1 MTYEYFVNNLALWH
15 CNQHLEGD
23 LEVCEDKLQ
32 LATQKLDKVN
42 IIQAK
47 LNIII
52 TGEQLSL
59 ATQKLDKVSIL
70 WGLISWWM
78 LQTES
83 VSLQRFHRNVTTYI
97 NCRQHKK
104 WKRSNLVI
112 LWTRIC
118 QILLQ
123 MLQFNVQAATA
134 RDDSDR
140 MRKVFESKAAGV
152 NIWQIWI
159 VVNF

>member
-47 LNIII
+47 LNILI
-52 TGEQLSL
+52 TGEQLSQL
-59 ATQKLDKVSIL
+59 IATQKLDKVSIL

-118 QILLQ
+118 QSCGKYCILMFRLQ
-123 MLQFNVQAATA
+123 RQETTATEWEKCLRA
-134 RDDSDR
+134 RLLGWISD
-140 MRKVFESKAAGV
+140 KFGLK
-152 NIWQIWI
+152 
-159 VVNF
+159 